1 MRSSEGGQL
10 FPRKKKR
17 KIHGEKLGNLSK
29 LFFLIFFHAIKLKV
43 NGLNCLKAKNY
54 RENLYQSG
62 FFFRSRLFS
71 TE

>member
-10 FPRKKKR
+10 FPRKRKR
-17 KIHGEKLGNLSK
+17 KIHGEKLGIYQNY
-29 LFFLIFFHAIKLKV
+29 FFFIFFHAIKLKV

>member
-29 LFFLIFFHAIKLKV
+29 LL
-43 NGLNCLKAKNY
+43 
-54 RENLYQSG
+54 
-62 FFFRSRLFS
+62 FFFFSRHQ
-71 TE
+71 TESKRAKLS

>member
-1 MRSSEGGQL
+1 MVKSWEIYQ
-10 FPRKKKR
+10 
-17 KIHGEKLGNLSK
+17 NY
-29 LFFLIFFHAIKLKV
+29 FFLIFFHAIKLKV